1 MAIFEMLT
9 IRCSEVRWVE
19 LNETLVV
26 GYYGLE
32 EFTLL
37 FRGFMHI
44 NFGLRNSYSAL
55 RGGFGKFLRSREVS
69 ELHDIFMIE
78 SL

>member
-19 LNETLVV
+19 LNGTLVV

-37 FRGFMHI
+37 FWGFMHI
-44 NFGLRNSYSAL
+44 NFGLRISYSAL
-55 RGGFGKFLRSREVS
+55 RGGSENSSGQGKYQNCTIFLW
-69 ELHDIFMIE
+69 
-78 SL
+78 

>member
-37 FRGFMHI
+37 FRGFLHI
-44 NFGLRNSYSAL
+44 NFGLRISYSAL
-55 RGGFGKFLRSREVS
+55 RGGSKNSSGQGKYQSCTIFLW
-69 ELHDIFMIE
+69 
-78 SL
+78 

>member
-1 MAIFEMLT
+1 M
-9 IRCSEVRWVE
+9 
-19 LNETLVV
+19 V

-44 NFGLRNSYSAL
+44 NFGLRISYSAL
-55 RGGFGKFLRSREVS
+55 RGGSENSSGQGKY
-69 ELHDIFMIE
+69 
-78 SL
+78 